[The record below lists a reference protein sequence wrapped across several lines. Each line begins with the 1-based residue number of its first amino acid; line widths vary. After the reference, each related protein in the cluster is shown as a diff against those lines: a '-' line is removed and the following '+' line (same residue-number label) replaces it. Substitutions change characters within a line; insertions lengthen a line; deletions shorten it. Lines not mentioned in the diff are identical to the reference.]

1 MSFSINV
8 IPILCTKDSRLGVF
22 VAFSHFLFAISAFI
36 CLYALVF
43 VDMWICVCMAAG
55 VLVRFTHEL
64 LLTGQDFAALQ
75 DA

>member
-22 VAFSHFLFAISAFI
+22 VAFSHFLFAL
-36 CLYALVF
+36 CLYLPVCPG
-43 VDMWICVCMAAG
+43 ICGYVGVCMAAG